1 MIRYTFTTILLLLA
15 ATLAQQFM
23 PAFTDF
29 YNARILLVPLVFLCS
44 AVTVNYASM
53 LLLAFLCGFLWDA
66 QNTLGPHGGD
76 PNVYEHPVAALM
88 FGYSIVLYAL
98 MGFLMQG
105 IQPLFRQGKWHISA
119 LLTGLAVFLYLL
131 TEFLLINFV
140 RGEFVFP
147 VSTRFL
153 ILYSS
158 LLTMLFSPL
167 VFAVLF
173 KLAKLTGY
181 TIRYD
186 GLKETRQRRY
196 SIPHH

>member
-1 MIRYTFTTILLLLA
+1 VIRYTFTIILLLLIA
-15 ATLAQQFM
+15 NIAQQFI
-23 PAFTDF
+23 PILPELA
-29 YNARILLVPLVFLCS
+29 NARVLLIPLVFLCA
-44 AVTVNYASM
+44 AVTVNYSSM

-76 PNVYEHPVAALM
+76 ATVYEHPVASLV

-105 IQPLFRQGKWHISA
+105 IQPLFRQGKWHFSA
-119 LLTGLAVFLYLL
+119 MLSGVAVFLYLL
-131 TEFLLINFV
+131 AEFLLINFV
-140 RGEFVFP
+140 RGDFVFP
-147 VSTRFL
+147 AATRYQ

-158 LLTMLFSPL
+158 VLTMIFSPL
-167 VFAVLF
+167 VFAILF

-186 GLKETRQRRY
+186 GLKKSRTRRF
-196 SIPHH
+196 ILHT

>member
-1 MIRYTFTTILLLLA
+1 MIRYTFTIILLLLIA
-15 ATLAQQFM
+15 NIAQQFI
-23 PAFTDF
+23 PILPELA
-29 YNARILLVPLVFLCS
+29 NARVLLIPLVFLCA
-44 AVTVNYASM
+44 AVTVNYSSM

-76 PNVYEHPVAALM
+76 ATVYEHPVASLV

-105 IQPLFRQGKWHISA
+105 IQPLFRQGKWHFSA
-119 LLTGLAVFLYLL
+119 MLSGVAVFLYLL
-131 TEFLLINFV
+131 AEFLLINFV
-140 RGEFVFP
+140 RGDFVFP
-147 VSTRFL
+147 AATRYQ

-158 LLTMLFSPL
+158 VLTMIFSPL
-167 VFAVLF
+167 VFAILF

-186 GLKETRQRRY
+186 GLKKSRTRRF
-196 SIPHH
+196 ILHT